1 MAAIT
6 NPLDLTGKTI
16 LVIGASSGIG
26 RDACILL
33 SELGAKVVLAARRE
47 DELQK
52 TLSLMSGEG
61 HRAYTLDVTEV
72 REISPWVDRVAA
84 ECGPFDGLL
93 NSAGATNTEAIRAL
107 DFDKMDHLIDLN
119 LKSNFALV
127 HALRKKHV
135 RRRGATL
142 SIVFIS
148 SVAAYAGFPGL
159 TVYAATKGGIDA
171 AVRTL
176 AVELARESVRINS
189 VAPGLVETEM
199 VISYRQNVAGDKA
212 VQAGTDRHPLGLG
225 RPRDVSN
232 AIAFLLSD
240 ASRWITGTSLT
251 VDGGRLAD

>member
-16 LVIGASSGIG
+16 LVTGASSGIG

-33 SELGAKVVLAARRE
+33 SELGAKVVLVARRE

-61 HRAYTLDVTEV
+61 HRAYTLDITQV
-72 REISPWVDRVAA
+72 REISPWMDRVAA

-93 NSAGATNTEAIRAL
+93 NSAGISNTEAIRAL
-107 DFDKMDHLIDLN
+107 DFDKMDRLIDLN
-119 LKSNFALV
+119 LKTNFALV

-142 SIVFIS
+142 SVVLVSSIS
-148 SVAAYAGFPGL
+148 GHAGYQG
-159 TVYAATKGGIDA
+159 TSVYAATKGGVDA
-171 AVRTL
+171 ATRAL
-176 AVELARESVRINS
+176 AIELAKESVRINS
-189 VAPGLVETEM
+189 VVPGLVATEM
-199 VISYRQNVAGDKA
+199 VLEGLAKRVGQESIEASGNS
-212 VQAGTDRHPLGLG
+212 HPLGLG
-225 RPRDVSN
+225 RPRDVSH

-240 ASRWITGTSLT
+240 AARWITGTNLR
-251 VDGGRLAD
+251 VDGGILAG